1 MMKNEARKNTES
13 PGCGVGLKELVGSPG
28 TVMNLVFRS
37 GQITQHEEGKKK
49 SEKNNNMAITANKYF
64 SCLKFL

>member
-37 GQITQHEEGKKK
+37 GRLHNMKKVK
-49 SEKNNNMAITANKYF
+49 KNSEKNNNMAITANKYF